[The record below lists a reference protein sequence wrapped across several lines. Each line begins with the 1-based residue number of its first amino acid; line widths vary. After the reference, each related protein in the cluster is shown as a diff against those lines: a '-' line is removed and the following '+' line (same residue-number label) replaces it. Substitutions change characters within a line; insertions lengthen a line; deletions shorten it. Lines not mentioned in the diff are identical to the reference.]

1 MDIFKGLSR
10 LCSHFHQDVVI
21 EYGTFENAIAH
32 AGDCLT
38 DAERP
43 LIKAFLT
50 TELKS
55 KRGRMRLH
63 RICKGSQ
70 SGWHIQGGI
79 DTSCYLFEEIRKRL

>member
-32 AGDCLT
+32 ARRRVPEFRRRATL
-38 DAERP
+38 

-50 TELKS
+50 TELKCET
-55 KRGRMRLH
+55 RPRETPAHL
-63 RICKGSQ
+63 
-70 SGWHIQGGI
+70 
-79 DTSCYLFEEIRKRL
+79 D